1 MLNFAIR
8 EESCV
13 AAVGAQLR
21 DKRYGHSAIGV
32 VLSGS
37 FEYRAGNGCATAV
50 PGTLILGN
58 AAESF
63 RCVHSERGG
72 NRRQVARFDHRF
84 VEDIARDVGLS
95 EPTFRR
101 GVVPPGNLAASAFGF
116 MQRLAL
122 ADGDREEAA
131 YELAGLALQ
140 LDRSALMPDRV
151 SPRNRRRVLAV
162 VVHLESHFNQ
172 PWSLHALANL
182 AQLSSYHFLRVFKSV
197 VGQSPAQYILHARL
211 RAAATHLLSSRA
223 PVSQVALQAG
233 FNDIS
238 HFNACFRR
246 QFGTSPMR
254 WRA

>member
-1 MLNFAIR
+1 M
-8 EESCV
+8 
-13 AAVGAQLR
+13 GALVR
-21 DKRYGHSAIGV
+21 DKRYGHPAIGI

-37 FEYRAGNGCATAV
+37 FEYHADNGCATAV

-58 AAESF
+58 TAESF

-72 NRRQVARFDHRF
+72 NRRQVARFDCRF
-84 VEDIARDVGLS
+84 VEHIARDVGLS
-95 EPTFRR
+95 EPTFRT
-101 GVVPPGNLAASAFGF
+101 GVVPPGNLAALAFGF

-122 ADGDREEAA
+122 DGDRDEAA

-140 LDRSALMPDRV
+140 LDRSTLISDRV
-151 SPRNRRRVLAV
+151 SPRNRQRVLAV
-162 VVHLESHFNQ
+162 VVHLESHFSE
-172 PWSLHALANL
+172 PWNLRALANL

-211 RAAATHLLSSRA
+211 RAAASHLLSSRA

-246 QFGTSPMR
+246 QFGASPMR